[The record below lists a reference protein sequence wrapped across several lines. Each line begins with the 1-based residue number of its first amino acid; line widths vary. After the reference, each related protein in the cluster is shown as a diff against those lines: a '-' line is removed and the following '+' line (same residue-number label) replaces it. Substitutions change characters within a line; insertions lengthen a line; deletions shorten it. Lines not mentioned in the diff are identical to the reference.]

1 MKNHPNQGKWVSKTF
16 VSIVPLGEFMV
27 LSRKERRCDPWEIK
41 GLRKR
46 EKKNQEM
53 LSEMS

>member
-1 MKNHPNQGKWVSKTF
+1 
-16 VSIVPLGEFMV
+16 VPLGEFMV
-27 LSRKERRCDPWEIK
+27 LSRKERRCDPCEIK

-53 LSEMS
+53 LSEVS